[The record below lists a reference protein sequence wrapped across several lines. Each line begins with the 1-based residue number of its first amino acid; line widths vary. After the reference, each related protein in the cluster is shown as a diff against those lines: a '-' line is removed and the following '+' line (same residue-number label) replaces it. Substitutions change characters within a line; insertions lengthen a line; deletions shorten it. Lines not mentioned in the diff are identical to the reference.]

1 MYMQLSKPFQQY
13 FPEEWMYKMRLK
25 KLNTIK
31 SLKIPTQQQQTK
43 RKKNEHKKKKNCE

>member
-31 SLKIPTQQQQTK
+31 SFEKTQHNNNKQK
-43 RKKNEHKKKKNCE
+43 ENS